1 METNSGDFLRRP
13 ESALKEVK
21 VILCV
26 FFLISLLNLEEAST
40 LSLHVR
46 FRVGS
51 DRP

>member
-26 FFLISLLNLEEAST
+26 YSIITEL
-40 LSLHVR
+40 
-46 FRVGS
+46 
-51 DRP
+51 